1 MSHSAKTPLIAG
13 AVMLA
18 VLVGGL
24 GGWGAFASI
33 AGAVVGS
40 GKVEV
45 KSQRQV
51 IQHADGG
58 TVERVLVK
66 EGDTVAEGQVLLRLD
81 GTRLR
86 AERAMADAQYY
97 EILAR
102 RGRLEAER
110 DGRDAVTF
118 RPELRDRAGAD
129 PAVAELMRGQ
139 AGLFIAR
146 AETLAGQREQLTER
160 IAQIESQLAGHDA
173 QIAALERQEGLI
185 ARELADKRSLLDRG
199 LMQAATVMALERE
212 AARLAGER
220 GGLIAAAAQAR
231 GRIVETRLEILN
243 LAAKRREDATAEL
256 RDLGVQE
263 MQLAEQR
270 AALAEQIARLD
281 LRAPVAGVVYG
292 LQVAGAHAVLRAA
305 DTVGYVVP
313 QDQPLVVAVRISP
326 NDIDN
331 LHPAQVAK
339 LRFTAFSARTTPEVT
354 GHVTLVSADAFEDRQ
369 TGQSYFRAEVALDP
383 GELARLGDV
392 TVLPGM
398 PVEVMLM
405 TGARPAVSY
414 LLKPVTDYFARAFR
428 ES

>member
-1 MSHSAKTPLIAG
+1 MTHSAKTPIIAG
-13 AVMLA
+13 LGMLA
-18 VLVGGL
+18 VLVLGI
-24 GGWGAFASI
+24 GGWGVFASI

-40 GKVEV
+40 GRIEV
-45 KSQRQV
+45 QSQRQI

-66 EGDTVAEGQVLLRLD
+66 EGDSVSQGQVILLLD
-81 GTRLR
+81 GAKLR

-102 RGRLEAER
+102 QGRLEAER
-110 DGRDAVTF
+110 DGRAAVTF
-118 RPELRDRAGAD
+118 RSELHERAASDPSVAD
-129 PAVAELMRGQ
+129 LMQGQ
-139 AGLFIAR
+139 LGLFTAR
-146 AETLAGQREQLTER
+146 AETLTGQREQLTER
-160 IAQIESQLAGHDA
+160 IAQIESQLTGHDA
-173 QIAALERQEGLI
+173 QIAALERQEALI

-199 LMQAATVMALERE
+199 LVQASTVMALDRE

-220 GGLIAAAAQAR
+220 GSLIASAAEAR

-243 LAAKRREDATAEL
+243 LSAQRREDATTEL
-256 RDLGVQE
+256 RDLAVQE
-263 MQLAEQR
+263 LQLIEQR
-270 AALAEQIARLD
+270 AALAEQISRLEV
-281 LRAPVAGVVYG
+281 RAPVTGVVYG
-292 LQVAGAHAVLRAA
+292 LQVTGAHAVLRAA

-313 QDQPLVVAVRISP
+313 QDQPLVVAVKVSP

-331 LHPAQVAK
+331 LHLAQQAR
-339 LRFTAFSARTTPEVT
+339 LRFTSFSTRTTPEVF
-354 GHVTLVSADAFEDRQ
+354 GHVTLVSADAFEDKQ
-369 TGQSYFRAEVALDP
+369 SGQSYFRAEVTLDP

-392 TVLPGM
+392 QVLPGM

-405 TGARPAVSY
+405 TAERTAMSY